1 MCIRDSN
8 YGMHWDFRKDASDNA
23 YTGYYYN
30 KPGDTKGGI
39 TIKYS
44 NEIKKRDIIVLT
56 VQNLHYLICL

>member
-1 MCIRDSN
+1 
-8 YGMHWDFRKDASDNA
+8 MHWDFRKDASDNA
-23 YTGYYYN
+23 YTGHYYN